1 MLRGSAGGLRRQAL
15 QYRQRA
21 RRRHGGVAEPE
32 KLIMPT
38 SSFMLNVAAIML
50 QHNRADV
57 AVAFL
62 RSALRLANRECDK
75 RRVACIMRALNHARR
90 V

>member
-1 MLRGSAGGLRRQAL
+1 
-15 QYRQRA
+15 
-21 RRRHGGVAEPE
+21 
-32 KLIMPT
+32 MPT